1 MNIFKNVF
9 FLYLMKNNSYYCFK
23 KILTYKKS
31 LSNTETEINSG
42 ISDIP
47 EKIKRTTFNMTTS
60 YAEMYY
66 KNNIYKLLIDPNVS
80 IYHKLTYIDN
90 SKILDETPMKVD
102 LKKGGLYKDWD
113 IVL

>member
-1 MNIFKNVF
+1 
-9 FLYLMKNNSYYCFK
+9 MKNNSYYSFK

-31 LSNTETEINSG
+31 LSNSENEINIG

-47 EKIKRTTFNMTTS
+47 EKVKRTTFNMTIS

-66 KNNIYKLLIDPNVS
+66 KNNIYKLLINPNVS
-80 IYHKLTYIDN
+80 IHYKLTYIDRN
-90 SKILDETPMKVD
+90 NILEETPMKVD